1 MMPEVVAFNRL
12 DGQVDSIY
20 RELYEGDLPERLR
33 TLLVSAEMNFSLADL
48 GVESDKLPQLAEEA
62 AKQWTAQFNPIS
74 VDAAALEGVYRA
86 AMG

>member
-1 MMPEVVAFNRL
+1 
-12 DGQVDSIY
+12 
-20 RELYEGDLPERLR
+20 
-33 TLLVSAEMNFSLADL
+33 MNFSLADL